1 MEVVELLV
9 RGIEWWSYDSGERAR
24 RSNGEGTAVL
34 CFALLWCGRERAGCE
49 GEMEGAAEARALF
62 LHIGLTGR
70 GDASVRPPCG
80 VPGLPSVGHCR
91 CRQPIQSGDEAD

>member
-62 LHIGLTGR
+62 LHAGLTDRVDIRIQPPR
-70 GDASVRPPCG
+70 GAPSL
-80 VPGLPSVGHCR
+80 LPVSH
-91 CRQPIQSGDEAD
+91 